1 MDTPPATTAPSFV
14 YQRIPT
20 KVSRK
25 DFNRYIAPHV
35 HSPKKGPTPKI
46 LPLQNL

>member
-14 YQRIPT
+14 YHRIPT

-25 DFNRYIAPHV
+25 DFNRNSPSTKSLSTFCLSYIPAFNG
-35 HSPKKGPTPKI
+35 HS
-46 LPLQNL
+46 